1 MTKKKTDLEKF
12 IDMFSSNVK
21 NLKKGR
27 VMFKAKNLDKQV
39 ASARKLI
46 VDMKFNLKVVSDAD
60 MASYS
65 AFEVW
70 EVQ

>member
-1 MTKKKTDLEKF
+1 
-12 IDMFSSNVK
+12 
-21 NLKKGR
+21 
-27 VMFKAKNLDKQV
+27 MFKAKNLDKQV